1 MQSSSNQ
8 TSCLSLSR
16 FNCSSRNSS
25 VSSFIPCRTLY
36 RESKLFLC
44 HRLNAGFQWRKTVL
58 EAQWRIRDNSFLR
71 RKLNRIER
79 ICTRFVCYS
88 AKKSGTTGQKSL
100 ALEILVQVFFRKA
113 NYLVEKLLS
122 IRNGIVILSF
132 SVVPSRWKFHPP
144 LFPSL
149 ALYDNPK
156 ASLCCFV
163 IVSALDPNPI
173 RTTRLNIER
182 V

>member
-16 FNCSSRNSS
+16 FHCSSRNSS

-71 RKLNRIER
+71 RKFNRIER

-100 ALEILVQVFFRKA
+100 ALEINGSSFLSKS
-113 NYLVEKLLS
+113 KL
-122 IRNGIVILSF
+122 
-132 SVVPSRWKFHPP
+132 SRWETVINPQRYCYFIVLRCSIAMKI
-144 LFPSL
+144 PS
-149 ALYDNPK
+149 PFI
-156 ASLCCFV
+156 SL
-163 IVSALDPNPI
+163 P
-173 RTTRLNIER
+173 RTLR
-182 V
+182 